1 VTPAWRELSGGTSGP
16 LLASCARLSRHGLFV
31 DFIDT
36 DVRSKEEVFPSLGVS
51 LRSVSK
57 STVLSGATPTRF

>member
-1 VTPAWRELSGGTSGP
+1 
-16 LLASCARLSRHGLFV
+16 V

-57 STVLSGATPTRF
+57 STRKLPRPIDSRS